1 LRDAIRRT
9 TSAPPG
15 QITRQG
21 QIPKSASAAQGY
33 HSNAPIKPESQS
45 ILSKI
50 VALMPKRLTELMSA
64 FVTADLAPADADV
77 SF

>member
-1 LRDAIRRT
+1 LCDAIRRT

-21 QIPKSASAAQGY
+21 RIPKAVSIAASC
-33 HSNAPIKPESQS
+33 HNNALIKPESQS

-50 VALMPKRLTELMSA
+50 VVHFPQ
-64 FVTADLAPADADV
+64 
-77 SF
+77 SFC